1 MPTVLEVPNPLRT
14 ERLVLRRFDP
24 EGDVDAVHAYASRE
38 DVCRYIPWAP
48 RTRDEVAEWLPRRAS
63 TTLSE
68 SGAASLAVTLAAT
81 GELVGDVILM
91 LVSAEHRAAELGC
104 VIHPDHAGHGY
115 ASEAARALLGVA
127 FDDLGLHRVTGRID
141 ERNPASAA
149 VLRRI
154 GMRQEAVLV
163 ENEWF
168 KGAWS
173 TEVDFAILER
183 EWRTSSGAS
192 STTGSPGERSRGC

>member
-1 MPTVLEVPNPLRT
+1 MLTLPHPLVT
-14 ERLVLRRFDP
+14 ERLVLRPIDATA
-24 EGDVDAVHAYASRE
+24 DVDAIHAYASRE
-38 DVCRYIPWAP
+38 DVCRYIPWTP
-48 RTRDEVAEWLPRRAS
+48 KTREDVVAWLPRRTA
-63 TTLSE
+63 TTIRQE
-68 SGAASLAVTLAAT
+68 GAGASLAVTLRT
-81 GELVGDVILM
+81 SGELVGDVILIWR
-91 LVSAEHRAAELGC
+91 SAAHRTAEIGY

-127 FDDLGLHRVTGRID
+127 FDDLGMHRVVARID

-168 KGAWS
+168 KGAWT
-173 TEVDFAILER
+173 TEVDFALLES
-183 EWRTSSGAS
+183 EWRA
-192 STTGSPGERSRGC
+192 R